1 LPPTR
6 KRPYFMLA
14 ARLNED
20 AEELAVDELKPPEA
34 LERLTTVTASAAD
47 GPFGPKERACPWPN
61 PRSA

>member
-1 LPPTR
+1 
-6 KRPYFMLA
+6 MLA

-20 AEELAVDELKPPEA
+20 AEGLAVDELKPPEA